1 VKIALIAPTHLP
13 ARRANTL
20 QVMKMAQ
27 AFIRLGHSVQ
37 MAVPGQLTPGEAAD
51 WPTLKHLYGLQVRFP
66 LVWIGVSSRMRGY
79 DFGWKAVNWAR
90 RQGVDLIFTRLPQAA
105 AFASWLEQ
113 AAILEVHEPPH
124 SAMGKWLLRRY
135 LRGRGARRL
144 VLISNHLLKQ
154 LKNDFLS
161 IDHPTSDRPAF
172 TLVAPDGVDL
182 DRYSGLPEPAAARR
196 WLAEQPVEQ
205 PGEGVIKLS
214 ADEFVAGYSGHF
226 YAGRGTQMML
236 GLAQRLPAVRFLLM
250 GGEPPDVARLRE
262 EAGARQL
269 KNVSITG
276 FVANAF
282 LPRYQAACDLLLMPY
297 QKQVAG
303 SSGGDI
309 AGVFSPL
316 KLFEY
321 LACGR
326 PILSSDLPALREVL
340 NPQNA
345 VLLPGDDLQAWAQAI
360 QVLQSQPDRR
370 AQLAERARQDSR
382 DYSWEKRAGR
392 ILDGIKL

>member
-27 AFIRLGHSVQ
+27 AFVRLGHSVQ
-37 MAVPGQLTPGEAAD
+37 MAVPGQVAPGEAAD
-51 WPTLKHLYGLQVRFP
+51 WPALKHQYGLQVEFP
-66 LVWIGVSSRMRGY
+66 LVWMGASRRLRGY
-79 DFGWKAVNWAR
+79 DFGWKAVRWAR
-90 RQGVDLIFTRLPQAA
+90 RWGAELVYTRLPQAA
-105 AFASWLEQ
+105 ALASWLGQ
-113 AAILEVHEPPH
+113 AAILEVHEPPY

-144 VLISNHLLKQ
+144 VLISNPLLRQ
-154 LKNDFLS
+154 LKNDFPS
-161 IDHPTSDRPAF
+161 IEPPISDHAAF
-172 TLVAPDGVDL
+172 ILVASDGVDL
-182 DRYSGLPEPAAARR
+182 DRYAGLPEPATARH
-196 WLAEQPVEQ
+196 WLAEQR
-205 PGEGVIKLS
+205 GEGTVKLG

-226 YAGRGTQMML
+226 YPGRGTQML
-236 GLAQRLPAVRFLLM
+236 LDLAQRLPAVRFLLV
-250 GGEPPDVARLRE
+250 GGEPPDIARLQE
-262 EAGARQL
+262 EARARQL

-276 FVANAF
+276 FVANAD
-282 LPRYQAACDLLLMPY
+282 LPYYQAACDLLLMPY

-326 PILSSDLPALREVL
+326 PILSSDLPALRETL

-345 VLLPGDDLQAWAQAI
+345 VLLPGNDLHAWVQAI
-360 QVLQSQPDRR
+360 RDLQSQPARR
-370 AQLAERARQDSR
+370 AQLAERARQDALG
-382 DYSWEKRAGR
+382 YSWEKRAGR